1 MPLIADT
8 SPVARAPLILPTDNT
23 TKPPA
28 TMGRPSGPGAPAQD
42 VQRYQQQIQQ
52 TYATQGAAVA
62 AKQLAQAEADPL
74 LTTAQRQQLLADS
87 APVVDK
93 IAQAAGQNARRTD
106 LPAQGP
112 ADKTTG
118 IDTQDEYKGM
128 VLDLSTA
135 VDSAGDD
142 GQAQHVAQTILRNTP
157 APGDGGGAADKLDLL
172 GKVLADVPPEHALL
186 RNWVAFTLNGEP
198 SNGAPAGS
206 VLNAPADLRA
216 ATAATIAPTLAL
228 TGPGSG
234 NASDPAS
241 SAAYT
246 KFAVEQAKASK
257 LVADRLQARLGN
269 TKPEDDPAGW
279 AMYAT
284 RRTMAGQDQAK
295 AEQAIAAQLRLVYAG
310 HPGNRAATENTAHG
324 IASEFRDDPAVQTAV
339 ANAQNTV
346 FTETPQER
354 ETHTLLNGVNRKAA
368 TLDDLTA
375 RQQEG
380 DKSVTPGQIAAAR
393 SDYEGAQHTLL
404 QQVRTELDDRYR
416 HMPEGALQHSDDPL
430 ADVGKQIADRYAAD
444 PELRVVTQAAIG
456 IHRINASAPQG
467 SAAQIDLL
475 GRVLPKGVDPSVKR
489 LVMADAGVQKA
500 VNTYVDDAAAQVDR
514 TYHDNGTVA
523 GANALRDVTDPAQH
537 AGMTPQIAALII
549 NKAQPTIEQIVNDEA
564 TLAPKGKDGQ
574 RSIYIATDGVQVA
587 DALSQAVD
595 VAAAGSD
602 VVKKQYDTPEIQRA
616 IEGTAQIIATHPC
629 YDIGVL
635 GFKDAVGNGYATLAL
650 QTAASIKTMREQDV
664 KLSGGVKIGD
674 FEQQRKVWEST
685 TLGAIDDG
693 LRQLQDKVNTV
704 SEQTTIDMA
713 PVLAEGKHAG
723 NLTEAQFQNGVRGM
737 VSSDSALAD
746 KIKRGYQAFDE
757 LGYRL
762 VRTSEAVEFYR
773 KDLGGVDGYAE
784 VDATRNKLLSDD
796 KATTIVLASDS
807 ASRRMATQVARTML
821 GDDLKNGKID
831 AQKFGIGGQ
840 VGDMAEFLAE
850 TYVIKGVNLV
860 GPGGSIINLS
870 GASIDVS
877 RSAHLPFFAGAGL
890 WGLGGGMQ
898 AALTAYV
905 FDNVHIDGQA
915 GGLRKGILLGLVG
928 GFAAFHLM
936 QAGMAAARIVPHS
949 FGAGDNWANTA
960 ADKVDGWIN
969 KLGST
974 FFNAAQTGDSSW
986 GLYVKEGSARDRWT
1000 RLAVEATPGLIKQL
1014 VGLMAIATVWDLS
1027 GVFFNATQLDGNTF
1041 NGFKLATQGTNLAA
1055 DGILLRLQVREMAL
1069 RAVGKTALQDPAFAA
1084 AAEAAGLDMRG
1095 AAVKALEEG
1104 SSTSK
1109 WNPLASSKFLNWF
1122 EGTFGNK
1129 AFAQEAADATLPGL
1143 RQLLFK
1149 TVVGESGEAAAAR
1162 FALLGDNP
1170 IGWAVNIA
1178 YMATTVANWAYD
1190 HNKAVELYTQY
1201 DRSFLQSAG
1210 LDPAHADVMDKHHW
1224 WSGNAKVD
1232 GFLKAYQGVG
1242 GDPAKFID
1250 YVNGMD
1256 TQTLD
1261 AVLGASENMDDHLDD
1276 KGNLP
1281 VTQDDQ
1287 AFLALPFDPTKV
1299 DVAAY
1304 TTIRLNGASQRY
1316 EDPVTQTYWDHGIW
1330 RYDPR
1335 IGNNMGEIPAR
1346 TDGVVFYNP
1355 ATLGLMHD
1363 NGFEMP
1369 LQLTSQAGWENWM
1382 RANAM
1387 PMPPRTPVEV
1397 AGPPNSAD
1405 FLALPQDPGKVDPSD
1420 DPRYSVDPKDQRL
1433 RDSRTHMSFSDGRW
1447 YFDPAA
1453 AGSSG
1458 NPYGIVSYD
1467 PATRLLHVK
1476 GDRAIPLDPK
1486 DTSEYER
1493 WIAAGGQPRNGEAGS
1508 DNTPQPDAVPTA
1520 PPVVRPNGYVVKP
1533 GDSVWKIAGNDPT
1546 IVARI
1551 YALNPWLNPVMASDN
1566 APVNR
1571 LPGQNPNFID
1581 AGEKIIL
1588 PDGYRPASA

>member
-8 SPVARAPLILPTDNT
+8 SSAARAPVLVPTNNLAP
-23 TKPPA
+23 PPA
-28 TMGRPSGPGAPAQD
+28 AKGLPSGPGAPAQD

-52 TYATQGAAVA
+52 AYAGEGAAA
-62 AKQLAQAEADPL
+62 AARQLAL
-74 LTTAQRQQLLADS
+74 AQSDSRLSTEQRTKLLADS
-87 APVVDK
+87 APVVDR
-93 IAQAAGQNARRTD
+93 IAQSAGQSARRTD

-112 ADKTTG
+112 DDTPG
-118 IDTQDEYKGM
+118 IDTQAEYKGM
-128 VLDLSTA
+128 VIDLATA
-135 VDSAGDD
+135 VDSAGDE
-142 GQAQHVAQTILRNTP
+142 GQAQSVAQTILRNTP
-157 APGDGGGAADKLDLL
+157 APSGGASGSDRLDLL
-172 GKVLADVPPEHALL
+172 GKVLADIPPDHSLL
-186 RNWVAFTLNGEP
+186 RNWVAFSLNSAP
-198 SNGAPAGS
+198 SDAPAGS
-206 VLNAPADLRA
+206 VLSTPVDQRA
-216 ATAATIAPTLAL
+216 ATAAFFAPTLAL

-234 NASDPAS
+234 SASDPAS
-241 SAAYT
+241 AAAYT
-246 KFAVEQAKASK
+246 QFTVEQAQASK
-257 LVADRLQARLGN
+257 LVADRLQARLGH

-284 RRTMAGQDQAK
+284 RRKMADQDQTK
-295 AEQAIAAQLRLVYAG
+295 ADQAIAAQLRAVYQG
-310 HPGNRAATENTAHG
+310 HPDRRAATENTAHG
-324 IASEFRDDPAVQTAV
+324 IADRYRDDPVMQQAV
-339 ANAQNTV
+339 ARAQNTV

-354 ETHTLLNGVNRKAA
+354 ETNTRLNDVNRKAA
-368 TLDDLTA
+368 TLDDLMA
-375 RQQEG
+375 RQQDG
-380 DKSVTPGQIAAAR
+380 DKSVIPAQITVAR
-393 SDYEGAQHTLL
+393 NDYEAAQRALL
-404 QQVRTELDDRYR
+404 QQVQLEVTDRYAHLPR
-416 HMPEGALQHSDDPL
+416 ANLEHDADPL
-430 ADVGKQIADRYAAD
+430 AGVGKQIADRYAAD
-444 PELRVVTQAAIG
+444 PELRVVAQSAVA
-456 IHRINASAPQG
+456 IHRINAAAPLG
-467 SAAQIDLL
+467 SKTQIDLL

-500 VNTYVDDAAAQVDR
+500 VDTYVGDAAAQVDR
-514 TYHDNGTVA
+514 TYRDNGTLA
-523 GANALRDVTDPAQH
+523 GANALRDVTDPAH
-537 AGMTPQIAALII
+537 NNGITPQIAALII
-549 NKAQPTIEQIVNDEA
+549 NKAKPTIEQIVNDEA
-564 TLAPKGKDGQ
+564 TLTPKGKDGQ
-574 RSIYIATDGVQVA
+574 RALYMPTDGASVA
-587 DALSQAVD
+587 NALSQAVD

-629 YDIGVL
+629 YDLSVL

-650 QTAASIKTMREQDV
+650 QTAVEIKNMRAQDV
-664 KLSGGVKIGD
+664 KLSSGVEIRD
-674 FEQQRKVWEST
+674 FEQQRKVWESA

-704 SEQTTIDMA
+704 SEQTSTDMA

-737 VSSDSALAD
+737 VSGDKELAD

-762 VRTSEAVEFYR
+762 VRTGEAVSFYD
-773 KDLGGVDGYAE
+773 KDLGGVDGYADVE
-784 VDATRNKLLSDD
+784 ATRNKLLADD
-796 KATTIVLASDS
+796 KATTIVMASDS
-807 ASRRMATQVARTML
+807 ASLRMATQVARTML
-821 GDDLKNGKID
+821 DDDLKNGAID
-831 AQKFGIGGQ
+831 AQKFGFGGQ
-840 VGDMAEFLAE
+840 VGDMSEFLAE

-870 GASIDVS
+870 GATIDVS

-905 FDNVHIDGQA
+905 FDNVHI
-915 GGLRKGILLGLVG
+915 GGETGDLRKGILLGLVG
-928 GFAAFHLM
+928 GFAGFHLM

-949 FGAGDNWANTA
+949 FGAGDNWANKA
-960 ADKVDGWIN
+960 ADNLDRWIN
-969 KLGST
+969 KLGSN
-974 FFNAAQTGDSSW
+974 FFNAAETGDASW

-1027 GVFFNATQLDGNTF
+1027 GVFLNATQLDGNAF

-1055 DGILLRLQVREMAL
+1055 DGLLLRLQVREMAL
-1069 RAVGKTALQDPAFAA
+1069 RAIGKQALQDPAFAA
-1084 AAEAAGLDMRG
+1084 AAQAAGLDLRG
-1095 AAVKALEEG
+1095 AAVKALEDG
-1104 SSTSK
+1104 SSTGK

-1178 YMATTVANWAYD
+1178 YMATTAANWAYD
-1190 HNKAVELYTQY
+1190 HNKAVDLYTRY
-1201 DRSFLQSAG
+1201 DRTFLEAAG
-1210 LDPAHADVMDKHHW
+1210 LDHAHAEVMDKHHW

-1250 YVNGMD
+1250 YVNGVD
-1256 TQTLD
+1256 TRTLD
-1261 AVLGASENMDDHLDD
+1261 AMLTASEHMDDDLDD

-1287 AFLALPFDPTKV
+1287 AFLALPLDPTQV

-1304 TTIRLNGASQRY
+1304 TTIGFNGASQRY

-1330 RYDPR
+1330 RYDPK
-1335 IGNNMGEIPAR
+1335 IGNNMGTIPAR
-1346 TDGVVFYNP
+1346 TDGLVFYDP
-1355 ATLGLMHD
+1355 AQLGLMHD

-1387 PMPPRTPVEV
+1387 PMPPRTP
-1397 AGPPNSAD
+1397 
-1405 FLALPQDPGKVDPSD
+1405 
-1420 DPRYSVDPKDQRL
+1420 
-1433 RDSRTHMSFSDGRW
+1433 
-1447 YFDPAA
+1447 PAEA
-1453 AGSSG
+1453 AGLP
-1458 NPYGIVSYD
+1458 N
-1467 PATRLLHVK
+1467 
-1476 GDRAIPLDPK
+1476 
-1486 DTSEYER
+1486 
-1493 WIAAGGQPRNGEAGS
+1493 NGADGK
-1508 DNTPQPDAVPTA
+1508 TPQGNAVPTV
-1520 PPVVRPNGYVVKP
+1520 PPVEHQNVYIVRD
-1533 GDSVWKIAGNDPT
+1533 GDSVWQIAGNDPR
-1546 IVARI
+1546 IVAKI
-1551 YALNPWLNPVMASDN
+1551 YARNPWLNPAMAGQT

-1571 LPGQNPNFID
+1571 LPGQNPNYIN

-1588 PDGYRPASA
+1588 PDGYQPPARRR